1 MQPVRWWKLKDTLKN
16 VQRKTMFFMDISFYA
31 WKGFMSCNIYVLYF
45 STSEGLLGQTRTMT
59 MRWSTLWCRMKH
71 ASNFDQTPKENWN
84 WVHWL
89 EAQHAFTE
97 LSHFF
102 IIYSN
107 TSFMLKQML
116 NFVKNTTKYLQ
127 YCWSVIQCIIYYF
140 CRWS

>member
-1 MQPVRWWKLKDTLKN
+1 MMKIKRYTQKCSKKN
-16 VQRKTMFFMDISFYA
+16 NVFHGHLILCMER
-31 WKGFMSCNIYVLYF
+31 FMSCNIYVLYF
-45 STSEGLLGQTRTMT
+45 SPSEGPLGETMT
-59 MRWSTLWCRMKH
+59 MTMGWSTLWCRMKH